1 METNENFRDEHQQSR
16 DERRQIRQEQ
26 RHFHNNRPII
36 GVILVLAGLF
46 LVMRNTGFFPD
57 FIDHVIFSW
66 PMLLVVIGLVMTLGA
81 SEKTSGVI
89 VMAVGGFFLIPMI
102 FRETFHAYNMFWPSI
117 FIIIGIIFIV
127 SKRGNW
133 NKANL
138 NSKGIIGDDFIDY
151 VNVFSG
157 GERQI
162 VSENFRGGRI
172 SAVFGGMELDLTK
185 AKLAPGRNEIEIAC
199 VFGGATFIVP
209 DDWNISI
216 EVTPVLGGFSDSRK
230 LIPGRTVDPTRQLVI
245 KGAVVFGGGEIK
257 SY

>member
-1 METNENFRDEHQQSR
+1 METNETFR
-16 DERRQIRQEQ
+16 DERRQDRDERRQL
-26 RHFHNNRPII
+26 RHEHHHLTNNRAII
-36 GVILVLAGLF
+36 GVVLVLVGLF
-46 LVMRNTGFFPD
+46 LVMRNTGIFPD

-66 PMLLVVIGLVMTLGA
+66 PMLLVAIGLVMTLGA

-117 FIIIGIIFIV
+117 FIIIGVIFIS
-127 SKRGNW
+127 SKRRGW
-133 NKANL
+133 NSVA
-138 NSKGIIGDDFIDY
+138 SAGIVGDDYIDY

-162 VSENFRGGRI
+162 VSENFKGGKI

-185 AKLAPGRNEIEIAC
+185 AKLAPGRNELEIAC

-230 LIPGRTVDPTRQLVI
+230 LIPGRIIDTTRQLVI

>member
-1 METNENFRDEHQQSR
+1 METNENYR
-16 DERRQIRQEQ
+16 DERRQARFE
-26 RHFHNNRPII
+26 RHQLRHEHHHLTNNRAII
-36 GVILVLAGLF
+36 GVILVLVGLF
-46 LVMRNTGFFPD
+46 LVRRNTGFFPE

-66 PMLLVVIGLVMTLGA
+66 PMLLVAIGLVITLGA

-102 FRETFHAYNMFWPSI
+102 FRETFHAYNLFWPSI
-117 FIIIGIIFIV
+117 FVIIGLTFIV
-127 SKRGNW
+127 TKRRGF
-133 NKANL
+133 
-138 NSKGIIGDDFIDY
+138 NSVATTGIVGDDYIDY

-162 VSENFRGGRI
+162 VSENFKGGKI

-185 AKLAPGRNEIEIAC
+185 AKLAPGRNELEVAC

-230 LIPGRTVDPTRQLVI
+230 LIPGRIVDSTRQLVI